1 MTIFKQR
8 LSRQTKL
15 KLIVSFVAIALLII
29 ALFADI
35 AFKGPLTTFLS
46 DRQKITTTIQSFGI
60 FAPLVY
66 ILLQATQT
74 VIAPIPGQ
82 VTGFVGGF
90 LFGWWGILWTVI
102 GSAIGFFIVFS
113 LSRKFGRPL
122 IEKIIKKE
130 HLDRFDFVAGKKA
143 PLILFLIFLLP
154 GFPDDIVCY
163 VAGLTEVP
171 IKQLM
176 LLIVL
181 GRLPS
186 VIMTNIFGDSVG
198 NGDFLP
204 LFIISTI
211 AAILL
216 ATAAIF
222 HKPLMQY
229 FRSLKDQPKE

>member
-46 DRQKITTTIQSFGI
+46 DRQKITTAIQSFGI